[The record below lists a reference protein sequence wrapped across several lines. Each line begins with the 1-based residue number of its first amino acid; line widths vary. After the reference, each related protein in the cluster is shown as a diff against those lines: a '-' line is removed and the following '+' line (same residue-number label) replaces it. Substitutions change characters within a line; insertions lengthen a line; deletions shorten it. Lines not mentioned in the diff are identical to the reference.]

1 MQARAAKAYNWER
14 LQLLIS
20 MGLINVLKLTTEWDL
35 SFLNLSNSKQVP
47 LAANRVFVTNVADVG
62 F

>member
-1 MQARAAKAYNWER
+1 MQAKAAKAYNWER
-14 LQLLIS
+14 LQLIS
-20 MGLINVLKLTTEWDL
+20 MELINVLKLTTEWDL